1 MLHFSGATEQQE
13 PSSALPEVFGT
24 WVLML
29 PCWGKAGVCSP
40 FIWKQG
46 NEKWEQREIQ
56 HH

>member
-46 NEKWEQREIQ
+46 NEKWEEREIQ